1 MKIVVNVKHFIAMLI
16 SWALA
21 FATIS
26 GIIQEHVSFAGP
38 LNEMMFFIFSL
49 VLGTMC
55 LLASFEKYTKDK

>member
-1 MKIVVNVKHFIAMLI
+1 MLI

-26 GIIQEHVSFAGP
+26 GIIQEHVDFAGP
-38 LNEMMFFIFSL
+38 LNEMLFFIFAL